1 MINKNFAILS
11 KIFLAVILF
20 SICVFM
26 YSCNQNKSNYSSSN
40 YKNLIAKSQKIDINP
55 DSDFVKIDS
64 AKIGSNTLE
73 YRLLFH
79 SKNKTAEVYRIKNQD
94 HSIEFYKSYY
104 YVPLDYVSY
113 QINDLPTGLIW
124 NIFYKKSSNE
134 FYITDKY
141 DTNVIGDT
149 IDRKSVNFSKNNVIL
164 ISTKSSRNYKIN
176 FKRIY
181 PKYDLS
187 F

>member
-1 MINKNFAILS
+1 MN
-11 KIFLAVILF
+11 
-20 SICVFM
+20 
-26 YSCNQNKSNYSSSN
+26 
-40 YKNLIAKSQKIDINP
+40 
-55 DSDFVKIDS
+55 
-64 AKIGSNTLE
+64 
-73 YRLLFH
+73 
-79 SKNKTAEVYRIKNQD
+79 
-94 HSIEFYKSYY
+94 
-104 YVPLDYVSY
+104 Y

-141 DTNVIGDT
+141 DTHAIGDT
-149 IDRKSVNFSKNNVIL
+149 IDRKSVNFSKNNVIV